1 MSNPNDVKKAASEFS
16 THKTDCTCKGEHFSS
31 DKYTGYLA
39 GSAFQK
45 DICAREIER
54 LKLKNDKMFSALELI
69 ASYRDDYGLPDSGSL
84 LADETIRNLN
94 K

>member
-1 MSNPNDVKKAASEFS
+1 MTNPNDDVEKAAREYADTYADIYRAKVKDIF
-16 THKTDCTCKGEHFSS
+16 
-31 DKYTGYLA
+31 LA

-84 LADETIRNLN
+84 LADEAIRNLN
-94 K
+94 E